1 MEFLLFIIPFV
12 TSIILFFFFNKKIVW
27 WEYIVLIV
35 PPILFA
41 LLVKVLM
48 VTINVHDTEYL
59 GGYVL
64 KATHY
69 EDWDETVLVTRVVT
83 TGKTTHTYVVPER
96 RYHPDEYTYTSSID
110 SSERSIS
117 KNVYMAMKKRLNSP
131 EQFRDMNRDYC
142 SKDGD
147 AYDIYWNGKIET
159 MYDITKSHS
168 YENKVAATQSH
179 NIYKG
184 QRITRKKALE
194 LGLYDYPPI
203 DRYEIQNP
211 ILGPISDT
219 VAVKAIR
226 MLNACF
232 GKEYQFRMYVCIFR
246 NKPMEISELQKQYW
260 EGGNKN
266 EFVVCLGMEN
276 DTTVSWV
283 NSFSWCDKPRLEVLT
298 RTWFAEH
305 PTFDIPMYAQFLA
318 EKIPS
323 NWNRKNFEDFN
334 YLNVNLAMWQYVVII
349 VLMLIVEGILS
360 GFVIYNE
367 YTNDKKEKKNY
378 GY

>member
-1 MEFLLFIIPFV
+1 MEFLLFIIPFI

-83 TGKTTHTYVVPER
+83 TGKTTRTYVVPER

-117 KNVYMAMKKRLNSP
+117 KNVYMAMKKQMNSP
-131 EQFRDMNRDYC
+131 EQFRDMNRDYR

-147 AYDIYWNGKIET
+147 AYDIYWNGKIED

-219 VAVKAIR
+219 SAIKAIR

-232 GKEYQFRMYVCIFR
+232 GKEYQFRMYICIFP
-246 NKPMEISELQKQYW
+246 NKAMEISELQKQYW
-260 EGGNKN
+260 EVGNKN
-266 EFVVCLGMEN
+266 EFVVCLGMQN

-283 NSFSWCDKPRLEVLT
+283 NSFSWCDEPILEVLT

-305 PTFDIPMYAQFLA
+305 PTLDIPMYAQFLA

-367 YTNDKKEKKNY
+367 YTNDKKEKTNY